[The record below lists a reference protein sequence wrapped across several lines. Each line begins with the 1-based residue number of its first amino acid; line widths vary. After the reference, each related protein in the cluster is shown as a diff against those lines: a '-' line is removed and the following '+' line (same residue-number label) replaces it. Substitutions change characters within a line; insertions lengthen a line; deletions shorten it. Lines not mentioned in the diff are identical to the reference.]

1 MFDLH
6 YDLLSF
12 CYVCYLKDDYTF
24 LEEWKKNY
32 RIDNVRGVVANLYFM
47 SIPEMKEELHPSY
60 YRKES
65 WVICEKV
72 FSPFKE
78 LINNY
83 GIELKS
89 NK

>member
-60 YRKES
+60 YRKNISVVEMFRIIL
-65 WVICEKV
+65 V
-72 FSPFKE
+72 
-78 LINNY
+78 
-83 GIELKS
+83 
-89 NK
+89 